1 MGLCSP
7 IENMTFDP
15 TEPVDAV
22 FTEIEDFADIAESID
37 DPISTVQKCKLAYIV
52 LQTTKRFKSGLRDW
66 DRKSS
71 ADKTWDN
78 FQSHFRNV
86 QKQLRRT
93 GDLTVDQAM
102 DNDKLINLVS
112 DNIVQRVQNSWEN
125 SSHQGNEKNIPPVTD
140 TASPHAEDLLLAL
153 TQKIDT
159 LGHALATLQQRGY
172 PPPNQGAPWLSGQA
186 MPTSYG
192 NTQYPPPVQPATFQ
206 QGTQA
211 SSKPSRWK
219 FSGRYCWSC
228 GGCDHWGSKC
238 QWKKTWPS
246 E

>member
-93 GDLTVDQAM
+93 GDLTVDQSM

-159 LGHALATLQQRGY
+159 LGHALATLQQGV
-172 PPPNQGAPWLSGQA
+172 A
-186 MPTSYG
+186 G
-192 NTQYPPPVQPATFQ
+192 N
-206 QGTQA
+206 
-211 SSKPSRWK
+211 SRK
-219 FSGRYCWSC
+219 F
-228 GGCDHWGSKC
+228 
-238 QWKKTWPS
+238 P
-246 E
+246 